1 MMPTAAYEANAG
13 TSVAALVA
21 EHQELVRRIAWHLS
35 ARLPDSVEVDDLVQ
49 SGQIGLIEAARH
61 YKPEGGA
68 SFATY
73 AGTRIRGAMLD
84 ELRRGDWMPRSVH
97 RNGRAIA
104 RAVRA
109 VEGRLGRAASEN
121 EIAAE
126 LGVSLAEYHG
136 MADAAARGPLLSLDG
151 LSADDEAR
159 PDIPDEDSPDALEQL
174 GASGFRK
181 ALAEAIDQL
190 PERERQVMGL
200 YYDESL
206 NLKEIGAVL
215 GVSESRVCQI
225 HAQAV
230 VRLRGRLTAWL

>member
-1 MMPTAAYEANAG
+1 MIPAAAYEANAG

-35 ARLPDSVEVDDLVQ
+35 ARLPDSVDVEDLVQ
-49 SGQIGLIEAARH
+49 AGQIGLIEAARH
-61 YKPEGGA
+61 YKPDGGA

-73 AGTRIRGAMLD
+73 AGARIRGAMLD

-97 RNGRAIA
+97 RNARAIA

-109 VEGRLGRAASEN
+109 VEGRHKRAASET

-126 LGVSLAEYHG
+126 LGVSLAEYHA

-151 LSADDEAR
+151 LSADDEAA
-159 PDIPDEDSPDALEQL
+159 PDIPDAHSADAMEQL
-174 GASGFRK
+174 AGAGFRR
-181 ALAEAIDQL
+181 ALAQAIDQL

-200 YYDESL
+200 YYEESL
-206 NLKEIGAVL
+206 NLREIGAVL
-215 GVSESRVCQI
+215 GVTESRVCQI

-230 VRLRGRLTAWL
+230 ARLRGRLTAWI

>member
-1 MMPTAAYEANAG
+1 MIPAAAYEANAG
-13 TSVAALVA
+13 TSVQALVA

-35 ARLPDSVEVDDLVQ
+35 ARLPDSVDVDDLIQ
-49 SGQIGLIEAARH
+49 AGQIGLIEAARH
-61 YKPEGGA
+61 YKSDGGA
-68 SFATY
+68 SFATF

-97 RNGRAIA
+97 RNARAIS

-109 VEGRLGRAASEN
+109 VEGRSGRAATET

-126 LGVSLAEYHG
+126 LGVSLAEYHA

-151 LSADDEAR
+151 LSAEDDAA
-159 PDIPDEDSPDALEQL
+159 PDVPDADSPDALEQL
-174 GASGFRK
+174 AGADFRH
-181 ALAEAIDQL
+181 ALTEAIDRL

-206 NLKEIGAVL
+206 NLREIGGVL
-215 GVSESRVCQI
+215 GVTESRVCQI

-230 VRLRGRLTAWL
+230 ARLRGRLTAWL